1 MPPVLACA
9 ARCDSL
15 TARGEVHA
23 VRSCDRRGDALS
35 GTTVLDRRA
44 AGPARR
50 LGTGHVRAKAGL
62 DLWAKPRSLLHELDF
77 LRRCRFSREFG
88 VALFADLS
96 GPDPRLHL
104 WLRTCPADTC
114 PSHGAAFDLDR
125 RFSFSSVR
133 EKRDRRRTG
142 NDLRHHRIA
151 ALYGAA
157 TAIRGSIA
165 AGARSRSKGERNRRR
180 TGAAGHRQ
188 HGSLRHP
195 VWFASCRPG
204 GGECRAGALH
214 CS

>member
-15 TARGEVHA
+15 TGRGEVHA

-44 AGPARR
+44 AGPAGR
-50 LGTGHVRAKAGL
+50 LGTDHVREEAGL
-62 DLWAKPRSLLHELDF
+62 DLWAQPGSLLHELDF
-77 LRRCRFSREFG
+77 LRRCRFSSELG

-96 GPDPRLHL
+96 GADPRLHL
-104 WLRTCPADTC
+104 RLRTCPADTC
-114 PSHGAAFDLDR
+114 PGRSAAFDLDR
-125 RFSFSSVR
+125 RFPFSSLR

-142 NDLRHHRIA
+142 NDLCHHRIA

-157 TAIRGSIA
+157 IAIRGCIA
-165 AGARSRSKGERNRRR
+165 AGARPRSRGERNRRR

-188 HGSLRHP
+188 HGPLRHP

-204 GGECRAGALH
+204 GRECRAGAIH
-214 CS
+214 CC